1 MPLKLHPNCRTR
13 LLETLAAVVTDL
25 RIKNGRYPVRASARP
40 SLPLAEKVLPDK
52 GSVRDQLTE
61 YIGPDFPLSELVF
74 GLLAEELRRFPYE
87 PSDDIRPLTA
97 MEGYEDPGQVA
108 QRFVESLE
116 SLPRRYTLSVRLPTA
131 LIPVLDSKSQIEI
144 SPKIRLVRATP
155 DLLRQYPDETT
166 VIGQHGGTGGLLAAL
181 IQRPDKWEKDGLYI
195 QVDAEGFIGWW
206 GYSAP
211 HLEAIRILRAFCGLG
226 LALRLFEIKSEI
238 FPNASPR
245 PTHAHRQDADGSMKF
260 FTTFSLDEGISRAV
274 DGLTLHTVNDTIKN
288 QEGQA
293 AWARRQFSATRSVF
307 NGGSKADKILLATQ
321 WFFDGHSH
329 GPDELLKFIQTMV
342 VLEIL
347 LGDKATSD
355 QTGLSVLL
363 RNRCAYL
370 IGDSQDNRAFVLDLF
385 EQIYKV
391 RSEIVH
397 GGKHRLSVRESILF
411 DQLRWLCRKVISKE
425 VNLYMADDTGEAAP
439 R

>member
-1 MPLKLHPNCRTR
+1 
-13 LLETLAAVVTDL
+13 
-25 RIKNGRYPVRASARP
+25 
-40 SLPLAEKVLPDK
+40 
-52 GSVRDQLTE
+52 
-61 YIGPDFPLSELVF
+61 
-74 GLLAEELRRFPYE
+74 
-87 PSDDIRPLTA
+87 
-97 MEGYEDPGQVA
+97 
-108 QRFVESLE
+108 
-116 SLPRRYTLSVRLPTA
+116 LSVSLPTA

-155 DLLRQYPDETT
+155 DLLRRYPDETT
-166 VIGQHGGTGGLLAAL
+166 IIGQHSGTGGLLAAL

-195 QVDAEGFIGWW
+195 QIDAEGFIGWW

-238 FPNASPR
+238 FLNPASAR
-245 PTHAHRQDADGSMKF
+245 PTHAHRQDAGGSMKF
-260 FTTFSLDEGISRAV
+260 FTGFNLDEGISRAV
-274 DGLTLHTVNDTIKN
+274 DGLALHTVNNTIKN
-288 QEGQA
+288 QEDQA
-293 AWARRQFSATRSVF
+293 AWARRQFAAMRSVF
-307 NGGSKADKILLATQ
+307 NGGNKADKILLASQ

-385 EQIYKV
+385 EQIYRV

-397 GGKHRLSVRESILF
+397 GGKHILSVRESILF
-411 DQLRWLCRKVISKE
+411 DRLRWLCRKVISKE
-425 VNLYMADDTGEAAP
+425 VDLHMADDTGEAAP